1 MQLGNGGAT
10 CTGIGFA
17 GAQGGVAGSVFEVLT
32 QKQRPLGAS
41 QKRLLSAL
49 LELETNH
56 GELTF
61 TTAHIFA
68 QSRAMFPQLAGVE
81 GNRRPDARTRV
92 LQLLA
97 NRGLVDQS
105 RPGYAGL
112 TAAGRKYALRLFP
125 RRSKKNQMNTSA
137 DAGPLE
143 RRQHLQNEPH

>member
-1 MQLGNGGAT
+1 M
-10 CTGIGFA
+10 
-17 GAQGGVAGSVFEVLT
+17 FEVLT

-56 GELTF
+56 GEGTF

-92 LQLLA
+92 LQLLE

-112 TAAGRKYALRLFP
+112 TAAGRNYALRLFP
-125 RRSKKNQMNTSA
+125 RRSKKNGMNRATRCGA
-137 DAGPLE
+137 AT
-143 RRQHLQNEPH
+143 EPPRSGE